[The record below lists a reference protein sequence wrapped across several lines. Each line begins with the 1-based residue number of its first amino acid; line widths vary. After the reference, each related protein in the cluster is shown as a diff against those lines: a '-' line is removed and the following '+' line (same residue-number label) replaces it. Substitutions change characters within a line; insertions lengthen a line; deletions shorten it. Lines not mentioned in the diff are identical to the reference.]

1 MVHARVLS
9 HSVLSDSATPWTVAC
24 QAALSMGFSEQEDRS
39 GLPFL
44 PPEELPDP
52 GIKPESPASSALA
65 GEFFT
70 TEPPGKPFF
79 WSSD

>member
-9 HSVLSDSATPWTVAC
+9 RSVLSDSATPWTVAC

-44 PPEELPDP
+44 PPEELPRDQ
-52 GIKPESPASSALA
+52 
-65 GEFFT
+65 T
-70 TEPPGKPFF
+70 
-79 WSSD
+79 